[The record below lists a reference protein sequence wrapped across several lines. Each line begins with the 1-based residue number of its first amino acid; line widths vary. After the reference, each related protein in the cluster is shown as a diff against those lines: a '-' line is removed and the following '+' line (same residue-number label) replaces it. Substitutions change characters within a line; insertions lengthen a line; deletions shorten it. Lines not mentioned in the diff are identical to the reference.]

1 MLSEPREGTFV
12 QSSGGSG
19 GGQWVH
25 DTSVDRSALVHGPA
39 GPGRHGPR
47 REGRTRPDQDGWRL
61 AAFHAK
67 SGTDVRTD
75 HWEVCPE
82 SDKLVS
88 CLIGMIRLCLR
99 PEPGAAEEEVRL
111 TAGTAAVVPR
121 GRWHR
126 IKLDVPSTIITVAL
140 PRGTL
145 LEERTEGASPVL
157 FSAGT

>member
-1 MLSEPREGTFV
+1 MTLRSIDLLSSTVRLGRDGT
-12 QSSGGSG
+12 
-19 GGQWVH
+19 VH
-25 DTSVDRSALVHGPA
+25 VAKDA
-39 GPGRHGPR
+39 PG
-47 REGRTRPDQDGWRL
+47 PDQDGWRL